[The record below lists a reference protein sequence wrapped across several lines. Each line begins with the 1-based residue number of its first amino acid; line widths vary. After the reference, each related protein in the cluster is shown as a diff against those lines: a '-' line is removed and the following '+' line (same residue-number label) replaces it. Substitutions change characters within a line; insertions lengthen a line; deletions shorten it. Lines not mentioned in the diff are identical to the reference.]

1 MTAVKGSVADPPSR
15 TPVLMLR
22 ADAGVR
28 MGTGHVM
35 RCLAL
40 AQAWQDLG
48 GRAIFAMAE
57 STEAIEERLKLENA
71 EVVRLAIPAGTLAD
85 ADCLATLAQGRD
97 ADWVVVDGYH
107 FGPDYQRALKGKGC
121 RILFLD
127 DYGHGERYVADLVLN
142 QNAQA
147 NPDFYKD
154 RSSESRLLLGSRY
167 VLLRREF
174 RAWQKWPR
182 VITSVASRILVTLG
196 GSDPEDV
203 TSRVLQAVD
212 EVQDQRLEVVVIAG
226 GSNPHLASLHRHISQ
241 AQHDVRLVKNA
252 ENMAEL
258 MAWADVAVS
267 AAGATCWEMCL
278 LGLPAVV
285 VDLAPNQVPIARELH
300 RRGIAIYAG
309 SANAL
314 SPSAIAGP
322 LCEILRS
329 VERRS
334 TMSRMGRELVDG
346 NGAAR
351 VAALL
356 RGAEIPGGP
365 RDHSSSMKTSC

>member
-1 MTAVKGSVADPPSR
+1 
-15 TPVLMLR
+15 MLR

-48 GRAIFAMAE
+48 GRAMFAMAE
-57 STEAIEERLKLENA
+57 STEAIAERLKRENA
-71 EVVRLAIPAGTLAD
+71 EVVRLATPAGTLTD
-85 ADCLATLAQGRD
+85 ADCLATLAQSRD

-107 FGPDYQRALKGKGC
+107 LGPDYQRTLKDKGC

-147 NPDFYKD
+147 NPDLYKD

-174 RAWQKWPR
+174 RSWQKWSR
-182 VITSVASRILVTLG
+182 VIPSVASRILVTLG

-212 EVQDQRLEVVVIAG
+212 EVQDQRLEVAVIAG
-226 GSNPHLASLHRHISQ
+226 GSNPHLASLRRHISQ

-285 VDLAPNQVPIARELH
+285 VDLAPTRFPSLGNFI
-300 RRGIAIYAG
+300 GAG
-309 SANAL
+309 SQFTPGAPMRFHL
-314 SPSAIAGP
+314 P
-322 LCEILRS
+322 L
-329 VERRS
+329 
-334 TMSRMGRELVDG
+334 
-346 NGAAR
+346 
-351 VAALL
+351 
-356 RGAEIPGGP
+356 
-365 RDHSSSMKTSC
+365 